1 MLLFEKWSKNDRY
14 AIGPED
20 GRRVALEDL
29 MNAAR
34 SERSWEFAD
43 LSDRILQGL
52 RVLLHRVDRPAADNA
67 RLLRVVTPALPVCSS
82 ADYRTDAALGH
93 FAARATGAAEQQ
105 IGAGPAPDAPS
116 KRAA

>member
-14 AIGPED
+14 AIGLED
-20 GRRVALEDL
+20 GRRVALEDV

-34 SERSWEFAD
+34 SERSWGFAD
-43 LSDRILQGL
+43 LSDLILHGL
-52 RVLLHRVDRPAADNA
+52 RVLLHRADPPAADNA
-67 RLLRVVTPALPVCSS
+67 RLLRVTPALPVCSS

-116 KRAA
+116 RRAA